1 MLDECSLPVGFY
13 LVPASRLY
21 YACARVS
28 VREGRYAGNQYA
40 SSAPSSS
47 SSLTD
52 EAWPSGPI
60 QSRTDA
66 MRKGLSPARR
76 AFGPKEHSSSAAT
89 VLGRLRPGPTPPS
102 WRLPVSPFSVAV
114 LAGCVSLVP
123 AWAAAAAGG
132 GGVGACGVEQSAW
145 ASIETVSGT
154 RRWICWRPY
163 RVKLSSLV
171 SLSSD
176 GLSLQFYSYAQ
187 APARGGGDDG
197 DRFTSSLFILS
208 VSARNEARGTCV
220 SELWCEDVDTP
231 ATVSRCASQ
240 PRLSSKHV
248 GFRHYFEASVLF
260 CTSGT

>member
-1 MLDECSLPVGFY
+1 MLDECSLPVGLY
-13 LVPASRLY
+13 LVPASRL

-28 VREGRYAGNQYA
+28 VREGGYAGNQFA
-40 SSAPSSS
+40 SSAPCSST
-47 SSLTD
+47 SLKD

-114 LAGCVSLVP
+114 LAGCVSIVP

-176 GLSLQFYSYAQ
+176 GLSLQLCARSGTRRRRCWRSFRVEPLYLVSLRSERSAWDLCVRALVRGCGYA
-187 APARGGGDDG
+187 GDCFSL
-197 DRFTSSLFILS
+197 RESTSAQF
-208 VSARNEARGTCV
+208 EARGLP
-220 SELWCEDVDTP
+220 SL
-231 ATVSRCASQ
+231 
-240 PRLSSKHV
+240 L
-248 GFRHYFEASVLF
+248 
-260 CTSGT
+260 